1 MDTSIRA
8 SNRCLPEGVGMGD
21 KTKLLIIEDDADL
34 VKALE
39 LYFARAGYAVFTAAN
54 GLEGLQTLFNE
65 RPDMVILDI
74 AMPKLDGWEVCRRIR
89 ELSQVP
95 IVILTAR
102 VQEEE
107 RVKGLK
113 LGADDYVVKPFSL
126 KELEARLEAVL
137 RRSKAARP
145 MKDGVIFANK
155 ELVID
160 SDRLIVTR
168 DGRHVELTPTELR
181 LLLYLAEN
189 EGRVLTHRQILE
201 KIWGAEYV
209 DDVDYVKLF
218 VYRLRRKIETDAE
231 SPKYILSER
240 GIGYRFVNPVT

>member
-1 MDTSIRA
+1 
-8 SNRCLPEGVGMGD
+8 MGD
-21 KTKLLIIEDDADL
+21 KNKLLIIEDDADL

-39 LYFARAGYAVFTAAN
+39 LYFSRAGYEVVTAGN
-54 GLEGLQTLFNE
+54 GLEGLQQLYSE

-74 AMPKLDGWEVCRRIR
+74 AMPKMDGWEVCQRIR
-89 ELSQVP
+89 ELSDVP

-102 VQEEE
+102 VQEDE

-137 RRSKAARP
+137 RRAQGTRRTKE
-145 MKDGVIFANK
+145 GVLFANE

-160 SDRLIVTR
+160 ADRLSVSR
-168 DGRHVELTPTELR
+168 DGKRVELTPTELR
-181 LLLYLAEN
+181 LLLLLAEN
-189 EGRVLTHRQILE
+189 VGRVLTHRQILE

-209 DDVDYVKLF
+209 DDSEYVKLF
-218 VYRLRRKIETDAE
+218 VYRLRRKIESDPE
-231 SPKYILSER
+231 NPRYILSER
-240 GIGYRFVNPVT
+240 GIGYRFVNPLD

>member
-1 MDTSIRA
+1 
-8 SNRCLPEGVGMGD
+8 MGD

-39 LYFARAGYAVFTAAN
+39 LYFSRANYAVFTAAN
-54 GLEGLQTLFNE
+54 GLEGLQTLYNE
-65 RPDMVILDI
+65 RPDLVILDI

-95 IVILTAR
+95 IIILTAR

-107 RVKGLK
+107 RVKGLR

-137 RRSKAARP
+137 RRAKAARP
-145 MKDGVIFANK
+145 IKDGIIFANK

-168 DGRHVELTPTELR
+168 DGKHVELTPTELK

-201 KIWGAEYV
+201 KIWGAGFE

-218 VYRLRRKIETDAE
+218 VYRLRRKIEPDAE

-240 GIGYRFVNPVT
+240 GIGYRFVNPIT